1 MIFRIV
7 YCSRSLI
14 SGSAQ
19 HVEAEIESLLSVSR
33 KNNALNNIT
42 GALLFNGEAF
52 AQILEGPRSAV
63 ELVYAKICV
72 DSRNRDVILLENAE
86 VPERVFMNWAMA
98 YSDVE
103 AISST
108 FGGLSFDTILMD
120 PRGRASE
127 IVFLLQTLVNTYSG
141 AEAPGSSSICD

>member
-1 MIFRIV
+1 
-7 YCSRSLI
+7 LI

-19 HVEAEIESLLSVSR
+19 HVESEIESLLSISR
-33 KNNALNNIT
+33 KNNAAYDIT
-42 GALLFNGEAF
+42 GALLFNGDAF

-63 ELVYAKICV
+63 ESVYAKICV
-72 DSRNRDVILLENAE
+72 DSRNQDVILLENGQ

-103 AISST
+103 TASST
-108 FGGLSFDTILMD
+108 FGGLNFDSILID

-127 IVFLLQTLVNTYSG
+127 MVFLLQTLVNTYSG
-141 AEAPGSSSICD
+141 DEMPDS

>member
-1 MIFRIV
+1 VIFRIV
-7 YCSRSLI
+7 YCSKSLI

-19 HVEAEIESLLSVSR
+19 HVESEIESLLSISR
-33 KNNALNNIT
+33 KNNAALDIT
-42 GALLFNGEAF
+42 GALLFNGDAF

-63 ELVYAKICV
+63 ESVYSKICV

-98 YSDVE
+98 YAAVE
-103 AISST
+103 GVSST
-108 FGGLSFDTILMD
+108 FGGLNFDSILMD

-127 IVFLLQTLVNTYSG
+127 IVFLLQTLVNAYSG
-141 AEAPGSSSICD
+141 DEMSDS